1 MPDLARPTTGVSRR
15 HTHTGDEPAF
25 ASSSASSQIE
35 ARPAS
40 ATTVPRPFGDLSA
53 ATPQLIGQLAHAAS
67 PAASARTAE
76 QHRAST
82 RRVLAYLGGF
92 EGSTWQQRWD
102 ASPWAAARS
111 RPLTWAPTGPGRS
124 TASAS
129 GLCSA
134 SASSSRRCWR

>member
-1 MPDLARPTTGVSRR
+1 MADLARPTTGVSRR
-15 HTHTGDEPAF
+15 HTSVSDELGF
-25 ASSSASSQIE
+25 ASRFVSGQIE

-40 ATTVPRPFGDLSA
+40 ATTVPRPFGDLSV
-53 ATPQLIGQLAHAAS
+53 ATSQLIGQLAHEVC
-67 PAASARTAE
+67 PAAAAQTAD

-82 RRVLAYLGGF
+82 RRVLAYLDRF
-92 EGSTWQQRWD
+92 EGGTWQQRWD

-111 RPLTWAPTGPGRS
+111 PPQTWARTRPGGT

-134 SASSSRRCWR
+134 SESSSRHCW

>member
-1 MPDLARPTTGVSRR
+1 LARPTTGVSRR

-25 ASSSASSQIE
+25 ASRFASSQIE
-35 ARPAS
+35 TRPAS

-53 ATPQLIGQLAHAAS
+53 ATPLLIGQLAHDAS

-92 EGSTWQQRWD
+92 E
-102 ASPWAAARS
+102 AAGNQPREDY
-111 RPLTWAPTGPGRS
+111 P
-124 TASAS
+124 
-129 GLCSA
+129 
-134 SASSSRRCWR
+134 

>member
-25 ASSSASSQIE
+25 ASSQIE

-40 ATTVPRPFGDLSA
+40 ATTVPRPFGDLST
-53 ATPQLIGQLAHAAS
+53 ATPQLIGKLAHDLSPEAAA
-67 PAASARTAE
+67 PTAA

-82 RRVLAYLGGF
+82 RRVLAYLGGL

-102 ASPWAAARS
+102 ASPLGRGEITAAGLDPNR
-111 RPLTWAPTGPGRS
+111 TGQK
-124 TASAS
+124 
-129 GLCSA
+129 
-134 SASSSRRCWR
+134 